1 MKLQGK
7 TPEITFHPDVV
18 KEVKFS
24 YNWYQNQAEGLGE
37 AKTGKLLRGMMRIF
51 PFRVF

>member
-24 YNWYQNQAEGLGE
+24 YNWYQNQAEGLE
-37 AKTGKLLRGMMRIF
+37 RTI
-51 PFRVF
+51 